1 MGDCGPEWWS
11 RKWKWERKKKVFVH
25 VQGSGD
31 AGMHAI
37 LYNVTRLTSMGEGL
51 GNLNPHESIQEA
63 PFQPYELS
71 SGKRIL

>member
-1 MGDCGPEWWS
+1 MVVGKE
-11 RKWKWERKKKVFVH
+11 KKVFVH
-25 VQGSGD
+25 VQGGGD

-37 LYNVTRLTSMGEGL
+37 LYGDTVVTRLTRMGEGL
-51 GNLNPHESIQEA
+51 GNLNPHESIQEG

>member
-1 MGDCGPEWWS
+1 MVVGKEKKSFCTCSVRGPEMQACMPY
-11 RKWKWERKKKVFVH
+11 FTT
-25 VQGSGD
+25 
-31 AGMHAI
+31 
-37 LYNVTRLTSMGEGL
+37 VTRLTSMGEGL